1 MIGNGYV
8 RSIAKLKWKDPYFI
22 GTLFDFHTGRIRAFV
37 HDTRTRTTTT
47 SDPGLD
53 VNDVTD
59 EGTKNKPKC
68 TLTRIPMGDVY
79 AESALVA

>member
-59 EGTKNKPKC
+59 EGTKSLEARAVVQ
-68 TLTRIPMGDVY
+68 TQTHFDADSDG
-79 AESALVA
+79 